1 MKGDFEECFDTCE
14 EVTIFDTCDVVV
26 VGSISLLF
34 VAYKASKI
42 IAAS

>member
-1 MKGDFEECFDTCE
+1 MKIDFKEFP
-14 EVTIFDTCDVVV
+14 DTCDVDAAD
-26 VGSISLLF
+26 SNSLLL